1 MDLSP
6 KKDWLLVLVAAYVI
20 QQIFWGDGWTET
32 NIALVVCLVVAIGT
46 GIFLRTPYGQRMEKK
61 RLEEKKR
68 YLEEQ
73 ERLKKQ
79 KPLTAK
85 EERKRDRREMKR
97 LEREA
102 KKAEKA
108 EAEETEET
116 EETEKVS
123 EKISE
128 EVSEEAASEK
138 KQ

>member
-32 NIALVVCLVVAIGT
+32 NIALVVCLVVAVGT
-46 GIFLRTPYGQRMEKK
+46 GIFLRTPYGQRMEQK

-68 YLEEQ
+68 YREEQ

-85 EERKRDRREMKR
+85 EERKRDRREMRR

-102 KKAEKA
+102 KKE
-108 EAEETEET
+108 EAEETKSEET
-116 EETEKVS
+116 EEVS
-123 EKISE
+123 EPVSE
-128 EVSEEAASEK
+128 EVSKEAASEK
-138 KQ
+138 KE

>member
-20 QQIFWGDGWTET
+20 QQIFWVDGWTET

-68 YLEEQ
+68 YREEQ

-85 EERKRDRREMKR
+85 EERKRDRREMRR

-102 KKAEKA
+102 KKAES
-108 EAEETEET
+108 EETEET
-116 EETEKVS
+116 ESEKVS
-123 EKISE
+123 EK
-128 EVSEEAASEK
+128 VSEEAASEK
-138 KQ
+138 KE

>member
-85 EERKRDRREMKR
+85 EERKRDRREMRR

-102 KKAEKA
+102 KKAE
-108 EAEETEET
+108 AEETEET
-116 EETEKVS
+116 ESEETEKVS